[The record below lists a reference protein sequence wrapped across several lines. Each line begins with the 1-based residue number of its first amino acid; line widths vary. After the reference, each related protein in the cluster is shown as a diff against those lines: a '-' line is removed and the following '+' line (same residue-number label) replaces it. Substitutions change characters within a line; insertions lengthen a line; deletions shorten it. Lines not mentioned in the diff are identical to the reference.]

1 VPVGPLRAPGD
12 NAHAWVFQS
21 FMDELAHAAARDPMD
36 FQLDLLRN
44 PNPGQGEGKPAGR
57 FGPGFMATRMIAV
70 IERVREASSWQTRHR
85 LPAHTGLGFACYW
98 SHVGYV
104 AQVHQ
109 VSVDSNGVVSPQ
121 KVWVAVDVGK
131 HIVNPINA
139 EHQIAGSIIDGMSA
153 AFGQQITFEKGRV
166 VQSNYHDYTL
176 LRNRKIP
183 QMHIDFIKTD
193 YLPTGLGEP
202 AYPSALPALC
212 NGIYAACGRRIRRLP
227 LSASQLSI

>member
-1 VPVGPLRAPGD
+1 
-12 NAHAWVFQS
+12 
-21 FMDELAHAAARDPMD
+21 MDEVAHGAGRDPID

-57 FGPGFMATRMIAV
+57 FGPGFMANRMIAV
-70 IERVREASSWQTRHR
+70 IERVRESSGWQARKR
-85 LPAHTGLGFACYW
+85 LPARTGLGFACYW

-109 VSVDSNGVVSPQ
+109 VHVDANGVVSPQ
-121 KVWVAVDVGK
+121 TIWAAVDVGK
-131 HIVNPINA
+131 HIVNPSNA

-183 QMHIDFIKTD
+183 AIHIEFIKTD
-193 YLPTGLGEP
+193 FAPTGLGEP

-212 NGIYAACGRRIRRLP
+212 NGIFAACGRRIRRLP
-227 LSASQLSI
+227 LSASGLSI

>member
-1 VPVGPLRAPGD
+1 
-12 NAHAWVFQS
+12 
-21 FMDELAHAAARDPMD
+21 
-36 FQLDLLRN
+36 
-44 PNPGQGEGKPAGR
+44 
-57 FGPGFMATRMIAV
+57 MIAV

-166 VQSNYHDYTL
+166 VQSNYHDYAL